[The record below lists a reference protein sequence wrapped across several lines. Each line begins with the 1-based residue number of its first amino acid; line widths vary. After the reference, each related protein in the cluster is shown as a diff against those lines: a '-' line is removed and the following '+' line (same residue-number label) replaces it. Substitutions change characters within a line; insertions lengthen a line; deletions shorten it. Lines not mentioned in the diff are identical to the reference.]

1 MVIIY
6 VFTSGAHYHPDKNEH
21 AGPQDQLPHTDNL
34 GIL

>member
-6 VFTSGAHYHPDKNEH
+6 VFTSGAHYNPDKNEH
-21 AGPQDQLPHTDNL
+21 AGPHTDDL